1 MALTLNDFR
10 RDPEIKIL
18 MKRSDRNLEMLG
30 YTEHGFRHCKVVAKT
45 CSMILKKMDRPQRI
59 IELGEIAGYL
69 HDIGNLVNRELHAQ
83 TGATIAFRLL
93 KDREMDIKEVA
104 EICAA
109 IGNHHEEDGSPVND
123 IAAAL
128 ILADKADVHRSR
140 VRNLRQIK
148 FDIHDRVNHAVTS
161 SKIDVLNGR
170 KDISLNITVDTEI
183 SPVMEYFEIF
193 LSRMV
198 ISQRAARYFG
208 AEFELIINDAKIL

>member
-1 MALTLNDFR
+1 MERA
-10 RDPEIKIL
+10 
-18 MKRSDRNLEMLG
+18 DRNLEMLG

-45 CSMILKKMDRPQRI
+45 CGMVLEKLERPQRV

-69 HDIGNLVNRELHAQ
+69 HDLGNLVNREQHAQ
-83 TGATIAFRLL
+83 SGAALAFRLL
-93 KDREMDIKEVA
+93 KDREMDIREVA

-109 IGNHHEEDGSPVND
+109 IGNHHEEDGSPVSD

-140 VRNLRQIK
+140 VRNLKQIK

-161 SKIDVLNGR
+161 SKLHILNGR
-170 KDISLNITVDTEI
+170 KVISLDITVDTEI

-198 ISQRAARYFG
+198 ISQRAARFFG
-208 AEFELIINDAKIL
+208 SEFELIINDAKIL

>member
-1 MALTLNDFR
+1 MPLTFNDLR
-10 RDPEIKIL
+10 KDHEIRTL
-18 MKRSDRNLEMLG
+18 MQRSDKNLEMLG

-45 CSMILKKMDRPQRI
+45 CATVLEKFERPQRI

-69 HDIGNLVNRELHAQ
+69 HDIGNLVNREQHAQ
-83 TGATIAFRLL
+83 SGGSIAFRLL
-93 KDREMDIKEVA
+93 KDRDVDIEEIA

-140 VRNLRQIK
+140 VRNLKQIK

-161 SKIDVLNGR
+161 SKLNIYNGE
-170 KDISLNITVDTEI
+170 KKISLDIDVDTEI

-198 ISQRAARYFG
+198 ISQRAARYFES
-208 AEFELIINDAKIL
+208 EFELIINGTKIL

>member
-1 MALTLNDFR
+1 LSLTITEIRKDA
-10 RDPEIKIL
+10 EIKVL
-18 MKRSDRNLEMLG
+18 MERADRNLEMLG
-30 YTEHGFRHCKVVAKT
+30 YTEHGFRHSKVVAKT
-45 CSMILKKMDRPQRI
+45 CGMILEKLERRKRI

-69 HDIGNLVNRELHAQ
+69 HDIGNLVNREQHAQ
-83 TGATIAFRLL
+83 TGAALAFRLL
-93 KDREMDIKEVA
+93 KDREMEIKEIA

-109 IGNHHEEDGSPVND
+109 IGNHHEEDGSPVSD

-140 VRNLRQIK
+140 VRNLKQIK

-161 SKIDVLNGR
+161 SKLNIHNGR
-170 KDISLNITVDTEI
+170 KVISLDITVDTEI

-208 AEFELIINDAKIL
+208 SEFELIINGAKIL

>member
-1 MALTLNDFR
+1 MSLTITEIRKDA
-10 RDPEIKIL
+10 EIKVL
-18 MKRSDRNLEMLG
+18 MERADRNLEMLG
-30 YTEHGFRHCKVVAKT
+30 YTEHGFRHSKVVAKT
-45 CSMILKKMDRPQRI
+45 CGMILEKLERRKRI

-69 HDIGNLVNRELHAQ
+69 HDIGNLVNREQHAQ
-83 TGATIAFRLL
+83 TGAALAFRLL
-93 KDREMDIKEVA
+93 KDREMEIKEIA

-109 IGNHHEEDGSPVND
+109 IGNHHEEDGSPVSD

-140 VRNLRQIK
+140 VRNLKQIK

-161 SKIDVLNGR
+161 SKLNIHNGR
-170 KDISLNITVDTEI
+170 KVISLDITVDTEI

-208 AEFELIINDAKIL
+208 SEFELIINGAKIL